1 MHSMQ
6 QVISF
11 LYLGEPAGT
20 TCIER
25 SPFTEGYPVYSRVLV
40 CPMCKQ
46 VWAMLTVEG
55 KPVHRPEM
63 ASCIDCNYQS
73 VDNPVPGSLLVYGIP
88 TSNVDYSLLDVLSE
102 KLLRREFNL
111 TLKAL
116 A

>member
-1 MHSMQ
+1 MKQWIAFVVM
-6 QVISF
+6 
-11 LYLGEPAGT
+11 GEPIGKGAM
-20 TCIER
+20 IER

-46 VWAMLTVEG
+46 VWAMLTAEG

-63 ASCIDCNYQS
+63 ASCGSCDWQS
-73 VDNPVPGSLLVYGIP
+73 PDSPVPGSLLVYGIP
-88 TSNVDYSLLDVLSE
+88 TSNVDYSLLDVLPE
-102 KLLRREFNL
+102 EFLRREFNL